1 MRRRKKK
8 TLFLLLIIMAILIG
22 CAPNIF
28 YTNSGISTSSG
39 TPGDGSLENAYQI
52 DYKTNNSRYFSPM
65 SYFLLGTCYV
75 NSSLYQT
82 ITDSYLECENTCPG
96 IDFRL
101 MECSTKKG
109 GKVLIHRT
117 HRNGLSAD
125 FMVPKIKEDKQIK
138 LYDRIGLWH
147 YLLNFNSSGEL
158 SLNKKVS
165 IDFNT
170 MGKHII
176 ALDDA
181 AKKND
186 LVISKVIFKIELKD
200 DFFNTEYGK
209 EIKRRGIYFAQNLS
223 KSINMV
229 HDDHYHVDFKIVK

>member
-1 MRRRKKK
+1 
-8 TLFLLLIIMAILIG
+8 MALVIV
-22 CAPNIF
+22 CAPNIL
-28 YTNSGISTSSG
+28 YTNSGVSTSSG

-75 NSSLYQT
+75 NSGLYQT
-82 ITDSYLECENTCPG
+82 IIDSYLECENTCPG

-147 YLLNFNSSGEL
+147 YLLNFDTSGAI
-158 SLNKKVS
+158 SLNKKVT

-176 ALDDA
+176 ALDNA

-223 KSINMV
+223 KSVNMV